1 MKKDYQKRLPTVFEP
16 NQRIK
21 LGWIKTWITMFRDII
36 VNRELIYQL
45 WRRDFLM
52 MYKKSFFGMGW
63 LILAPVMGIIS
74 WVFMNATGVLTPGD
88 VGVPY
93 PAFILLST
101 TIWGL
106 FMNLYNGAA
115 QTLQIAQGFI
125 TQVNF
130 PHHVLLVKQA
140 LQQLATFVITFTISI
155 ILLVILKVHI
165 SWMTLLIPLFI
176 LPLFFI
182 AAAIGLFVSIIT
194 IVTPDLQR
202 AFSFVMG
209 LLMFI
214 TPVIYSSNVSNPLL
228 QVVIKWNPLTYLIG
242 GVREAIFFGR
252 IEHFERYLIASFLSL
267 GLFLIFWRVFYV
279 SEEKVIE
286 KMI

>member
-1 MKKDYQKRLPTVFEP
+1 MVPSVVYES
-16 NQRIK
+16 NQRAK
-21 LGWIKTWITMFRDII
+21 MGWIRTWVTMVRDII
-36 VNRELIYQL
+36 LNRELIYQL

-63 LILAPVMGIIS
+63 LIIAPVMGIIS

-88 VGVPY
+88 IGVPY
-93 PAFILLST
+93 PAYILLST

-106 FMNLYNGAA
+106 FMNFYTGSS

-130 PHHVLLVKQA
+130 PHHVLLIKQA
-140 LQQLATFVITFTISI
+140 LQQLGSFVISFIISI
-155 ILLVILKVHI
+155 LILVLLKVNI

-182 AAAIGLFVSIIT
+182 ASAIGLFVSIIT

-202 AFSFVMG
+202 VFTFVMG
-209 LLMFI
+209 LLLFI
-214 TPVIYSSNVSNPLL
+214 TPVIYSSNVDSPLL
-228 QVVIKWNPLTYLIG
+228 QIVIKWNPLTYLIG
-242 GVREAIFFGR
+242 GVRDAIFFGH
-252 IEHFERYLIASFLSL
+252 IEHLNRYLISTLISL
-267 GLFLIFWRVFYV
+267 FLFLILWRLFYI

-286 KMI
+286 KML